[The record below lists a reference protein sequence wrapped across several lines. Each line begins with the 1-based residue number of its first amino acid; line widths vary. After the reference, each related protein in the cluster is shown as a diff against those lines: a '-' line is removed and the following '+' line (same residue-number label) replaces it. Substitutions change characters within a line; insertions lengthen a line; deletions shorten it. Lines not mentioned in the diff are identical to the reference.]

1 MEFVGRGIAFPM
13 RTDAIGGV
21 ALVAREREIQE
32 AIRLILGTAPGE
44 RPMRPEFGCR
54 ISEHVFAPAN
64 ATTAGQL
71 AYDVR
76 TALERWEPRIDVDDV
91 DVTFDAV
98 DSGVL
103 YIDITYRIRGTNDP
117 RNLVFPFYVIP
128 QHEPLTWNGSRA
140 ANAVN
145 PDAFTANAIT
155 GGR

>member
-1 MEFVGRGIAFPM
+1 MGMEFVGNGIAFPM
-13 RTDAIGGV
+13 QTNAIGGV
-21 ALVAREREIQE
+21 ALVTREREIQE

-71 AYDVR
+71 SYDVR
-76 TALERWEPRIDVDDV
+76 AALDRWEPRVDVDDV
-91 DVTFDAV
+91 EVTFDAV

-103 YIDITYRIRGTNDP
+103 YIDITYHIRGTNDP

-128 QHEPLTWNGSRA
+128 QHEPTQYGSAALTDGS
-140 ANAVN
+140 
-145 PDAFTANAIT
+145 
-155 GGR
+155 